1 MVDAGNSRVSLTESV
16 NELACGEGGR
26 ASARSLVGL
35 AVLAGV
41 AYLGGSRGVPVLV
54 PVRAS
59 PVPSLVRGS
68 FVVKFF
74 CKMLFATL

>member
-1 MVDAGNSRVSLTESV
+1 M

-26 ASARSLVGL
+26 VHGAKCL

-41 AYLGGSRGVPVLV
+41 SIGGSRGVPVLV

-59 PVPSLVRGS
+59 LPVRPSVVRES
-68 FVVKFF
+68 VVTF
-74 CKMLFATL
+74 L